1 MKVEIIHVT
10 PTIAKEWLG
19 RNSKNRPLRK
29 QHVANLAAAF
39 ARGEYVM
46 THQGVAFGSDGELID
61 GQHRLS
67 AIASL
72 SDDMAFP
79 MLVTHNLDRQTAFK
93 VIDTGAAIRN
103 MGDVLCIDR
112 RIAECASML
121 ARVMFGRSSGI
132 TPTVAQPLAQYIH
145 AEAAELLDFCPT
157 AAKTWS
163 SVPVRCAAIYMMKT
177 ADREYVKHIY
187 RAMVLA
193 RFDEMPPVAQALFRN
208 ALSGTTAASQSY
220 DLMARCIKVFN
231 PECAHLTKLQI
242 SNQSTLIAE
251 LRDFLLREVQKKKA
265 PSLSLGAKGVAVVD
279 SSRLVA

>member
-1 MKVEIIHVT
+1 MKIEIVNVT
-10 PTIAKEWLG
+10 PAIAKEWLG
-19 RNSKNRPLRK
+19 RNSKNRPIRK
-29 QHVANLAAAF
+29 QHVINLAQAF

-72 SDDMAFP
+72 GEERSFP
-79 MLVTHNLDRQTAFK
+79 MLVTRDLDRQTAFK
-93 VIDTGAAIRN
+93 VIDTGAAVRN

-112 RIAECASML
+112 RIAECATMF
-121 ARVMFGRSSGI
+121 ARLMFGRSSGV
-132 TPTVAQPLAQYIH
+132 TPTVAQPMAQFIYP
-145 AEAAELLDFCPT
+145 EAVELLDFCPT
-157 AAKTWS
+157 PAKTWS

-177 ADREYVKHIY
+177 AEREYVKHIY

-208 ALSGTTAASQSY
+208 ALSGTTAARQSY

-242 SNQSTLIAE
+242 NNQATLIGDVRE
-251 LRDFLLREVQKKKA
+251 FLVREVQKKKA
-265 PSLSLGAKGVAVVD
+265 PELALGAKGVSVLD
-279 SSRLVA
+279 SSRRAA